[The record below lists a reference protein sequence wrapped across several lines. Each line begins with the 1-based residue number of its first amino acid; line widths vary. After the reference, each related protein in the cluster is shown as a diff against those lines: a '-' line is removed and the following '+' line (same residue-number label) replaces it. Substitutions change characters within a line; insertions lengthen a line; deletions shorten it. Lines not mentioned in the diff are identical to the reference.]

1 MDDRSM
7 QTGADFARCQIQSLL
22 DYGID
27 RERADRIFRAAR
39 PTYCVRAMEW
49 TIAAL
54 KAAATRLDRS
64 WSPGL
69 TLTDRTLPEAY
80 AVFNYVLRLS
90 VDELKDAGG
99 NVRILSAPALKIQR
113 RFTDLGIPIPSARD
127 AWALELVLRGA
138 LEAINPQLPITV
150 FQR

>member
-90 VDELKDAGG
+90 V
-99 NVRILSAPALKIQR
+99 ALKIQR